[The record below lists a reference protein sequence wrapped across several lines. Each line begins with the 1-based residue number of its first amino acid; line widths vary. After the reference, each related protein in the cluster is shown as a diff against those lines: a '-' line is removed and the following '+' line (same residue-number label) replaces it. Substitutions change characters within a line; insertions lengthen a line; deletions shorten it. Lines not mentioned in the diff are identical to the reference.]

1 MVLFSFFWLLFNYWV
16 SILPS
21 LSNWSTLFHSHFS
34 CLYKHISICLCPCVW
49 PSAWRF
55 KTLHFFFFF
64 AWEGIIDTLLCFY
77 VKLTSSSNLTSYWS
91 SYIYW
96 GLCVWYK
103 FGQFCFLLLPLLW
116 KLLHW
121 KFAGTNKQ
129 FSILNF
135 KSTAGETFHN

>member
-55 KTLHFFFFF
+55 KTLHFFFFLCLRRYHWHLAMFLCKTNQFLQFNILLIVIYLLRFMCLIQVRTILLSAF
-64 AWEGIIDTLLCFY
+64 AAVMKTIALKVCWD
-77 VKLTSSSNLTSYWS
+77 
-91 SYIYW
+91 
-96 GLCVWYK
+96 
-103 FGQFCFLLLPLLW
+103 
-116 KLLHW
+116 
-121 KFAGTNKQ
+121 KQ